1 MACGGRNAGWGSA
14 SAGGGTVPK
23 LRGTRERGSN
33 GLVRRGAGGA
43 TRARVQPRLPVGA
56 GGAVGAASAWTPCR
70 SAGRGGR
77 AARQACRHGPELC
90 RRDARGH
97 GAALS
102 ARAELFAQT
111 RKHCRNALLQSFDKP
126 LVHFEHLLQIGR
138 RGIFHVVTRAGRAG
152 HGELRCQSGSNIVGG
167 NFVPMAGNGKQANR
181 CRAPWLWAR
190 DGLSRSAHVGESRRA
205 SIHHDAARGYRNHS
219 FECEHPFARANRI
232 CTKCNSNPLSTWS
245 KHHLIV

>member
-1 MACGGRNAGWGSA
+1 MHFAQILPGRGPFSRIRRKMDAYGTILASQGPVAAATREGDADGVRWAQCGWGSA

-97 GAALS
+97 
-102 ARAELFAQT
+102 
-111 RKHCRNALLQSFDKP
+111 
-126 LVHFEHLLQIGR
+126 
-138 RGIFHVVTRAGRAG
+138 RAGTRLAWGGDAG
-152 HGELRCQSGSNIVGG
+152 RTIHSN
-167 NFVPMAGNGKQANR
+167 AQASLQ
-181 CRAPWLWAR
+181 RAP
-190 DGLSRSAHVGESRRA
+190 SALR
-205 SIHHDAARGYRNHS
+205 
-219 FECEHPFARANRI
+219 
-232 CTKCNSNPLSTWS
+232 
-245 KHHLIV
+245 